1 MPASVSSDPTTF
13 PEWQQ
18 GVVSGTLESNGT
30 REVGDQCQTVRR
42 IGGAERPSTSE
53 LVRFDPPHAWFVR
66 GIDGPMRAR
75 VDLTVELLSQTRSRL
90 SIAIDFD
97 GHGIGRLL
105 VPLVMRPQARAEMP
119 KNLARLRQHV
129 ESRSVIADP

>member
-1 MPASVSSDPTTF
+1 MPDRPTHRRGRT
-13 PEWQQ
+13 PLDL
-18 GVVSGTLESNGT
+18 GTGP
-30 REVGDQCQTVRR
+30 V
-42 IGGAERPSTSE
+42 RPST
-53 LVRFDPPHAWFVR
+53 PPHAWSVR
-66 GIDGPMRAR
+66 GIDGPIRAR